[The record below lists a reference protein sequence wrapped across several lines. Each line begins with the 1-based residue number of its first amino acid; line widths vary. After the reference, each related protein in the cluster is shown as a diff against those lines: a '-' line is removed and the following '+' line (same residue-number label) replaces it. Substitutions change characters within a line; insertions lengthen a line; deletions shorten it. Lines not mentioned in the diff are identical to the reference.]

1 MNFRRQLIDEQF
13 RPLDLYYDEQNQRFD
28 SNDIDLIDKAERYME
43 EAITGAFAKKMARY
57 DTSKETIK
65 LIKFVEWAIKRG
77 GDAFN
82 KVKKRKTDE

>member
-1 MNFRRQLIDEQF
+1 
-13 RPLDLYYDEQNQRFD
+13 
-28 SNDIDLIDKAERYME
+28 ME

-82 KVKKRKTDE
+82 KIKKRKTDE